1 MKKSLLLTLTMLL
14 VTVTGARAQSFD
26 PLTTPLTVEA
36 INAGSISF
44 DNKAAGPVTYI
55 KNSDTP
61 VTIASGE
68 SELIWFEPS
77 DVICFYGDNAAYGNF
92 YPNQSTRIGY
102 DDEEDYY
109 IYGNIMSLVS
119 STGFATAT
127 TLTAPYAFAN
137 MFYWSYARSHPTKAL
152 VLPATT
158 LSDYCY
164 YNMFNGCDIS
174 TAPTLP
180 APAMV
185 KGCYSQMFYRCNNM
199 TTAPELPATTLAED
213 CYRQMFYECSN
224 LTTTSELPA
233 TVLADGCYEDMFY
246 KCTNLT
252 AAPALP
258 ATTLKESCYAGMFS
272 GCTKIVTAPTL
283 PATTLTR
290 RCYRQMFKET
300 GLTSAPTL
308 PATTLG
314 EACYESMFEDCTSLI
329 TASTLPA
336 TTMTTRCY
344 ADMFNNTRLTTAPA
358 LPATTLA
365 EECYEGM
372 FEYCI
377 ELTTAPAL
385 PAMTLAESC
394 YQSMFGSCE
403 KLTTAPDLPAP
414 KLAASCYA
422 RMFEHCEKLSV
433 MKCLATDMLAYNC
446 TGSWLNDVSATGT
459 FTKAPG
465 MNWTSDAYGNG
476 IPTGWTVTEAPNM
489 MIATTE
495 LDEPESEAYPRWQT
509 YYNSAMSYEA
519 EAGTKVYTAS
529 LSGSKLTFTE
539 VADCI
544 VRAGQAVIMAS
555 NNAFVTMT
563 PTTVPG
569 TDSYYAG
576 NSLLGSDNNVPMESS
591 STYYGLADLDCGLG
605 FYKVHNTA
613 VEYIPAHRAYI
624 KLSGASARFLSF
636 DFDGGATDIG
646 GMTLD
651 KRQETADD
659 EVYDLQG
666 RRVKNPVRG
675 LYIVNGKKTIVK

>member
-1 MKKSLLLTLTMLL
+1 MKKGLLLTLTMLL
-14 VTVTGARAQSFD
+14 AIAMDTRAQDFD
-26 PLTTPLTVEA
+26 PLTTPLTIEA
-36 INAGSISF
+36 INAGSIEF
-44 DNKAAGPVTYI
+44 DNKAAGPVTYV

-68 SELIWFEPS
+68 STYISFDAG
-77 DVICFYGDNAAYGNF
+77 DVICFYGDNASYGNF
-92 YPNQSTRIGY
+92 YRNQSTCIGY
-102 DDEEDYY
+102 EDEEDYY

-119 STGFATAT
+119 STEFATAT

-137 MFYWSYARSHPTKAL
+137 MFYWSYAKSHPTKAL

-180 APAMV
+180 APAMA
-185 KGCYSQMFYRCNNM
+185 KGCYSQMFYRCNYL
-199 TTAPELPATTLAED
+199 TTAPGLPATTLAED
-213 CYRQMFYECSN
+213 CYYQMFYECSN
-224 LTTTSELPA
+224 LTTASELPA
-233 TVLADGCYEDMFY
+233 TTMAKGCYSNMFY
-246 KCTNLT
+246 GCKKLT
-252 AAPALP
+252 TAPALASTTLAERCYNGMFANCELLTTPPALP
-258 ATTLKESCYAGMFS
+258 ATTLMPNCYNGMFS
-272 GCTKIVTAPTL
+272 GCKKLASAPELPASEVKEGCYCGMFKDCMSLTTAPTL
-283 PATTLTR
+283 PATT
-290 RCYRQMFKET
+290 MAN
-300 GLTSAPTL
+300 S
-308 PATTLG
+308 
-314 EACYESMFEDCTSLI
+314 
-329 TASTLPA
+329 
-336 TTMTTRCY
+336 CY

-365 EECYEGM
+365 EDCYKSM

-385 PAMTLAESC
+385 PAITLAEGC
-394 YQSMFGSCE
+394 YESMFEKCW

-414 KLAASCYA
+414 KLTESCYA
-422 RMFEHCEKLSV
+422 RMFVDCELLTAIT
-433 MKCLATDMLAYNC
+433 CLATDMLAYYC
-446 TGSWLNDVSATGT
+446 TGGWIDGVGATGT

-465 MNWTSDAYGNG
+465 MNWPSGMGG
-476 IPTGWTVTEAPNM
+476 IPAGWTVAEAPDM
-489 MIATTE
+489 MIATTA
-495 LDEPESEAYPRWQT
+495 LDDPEYEAYPRWQT

-539 VADCI
+539 VADRI

-563 PTTVPG
+563 PTTAPG

-576 NSLLGSDNNVPMESS
+576 NSLQGSDNNVLLESS

-605 FYKVHNTA
+605 FYKVDPYN

-624 KLSGASARFLSF
+624 KQSGAGVRFFGF
-636 DFDGGATDIG
+636 DYGENTTDIG
-646 GMTLD
+646 GKTLD
-651 KRQETADD
+651 KRQETADY
-659 EVYDLQG
+659 EVYNLQG

-675 LYIVNGKKTIVK
+675 LYIVNGKKSIVK